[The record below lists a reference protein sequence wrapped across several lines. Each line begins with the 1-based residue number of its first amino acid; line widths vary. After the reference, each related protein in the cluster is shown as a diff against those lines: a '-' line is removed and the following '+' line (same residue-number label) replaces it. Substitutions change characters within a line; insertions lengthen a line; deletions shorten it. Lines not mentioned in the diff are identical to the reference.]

1 MEMANLEPIRFSN
14 DYKKGYSNIQ
24 DIKPDVNTS
33 PGFKPSAPGEIRKEG
48 RNFKL
53 GIAVAAAG
61 YFTFAF
67 YILTIFSGIRFM
79 QNGAV
84 VFAYAMVALL
94 AALVLASGV
103 LFLLSLIANI
113 KQTRSAHRVS
123 RGLLFT
129 FIGIPPIAL
138 CYLALFIKA
147 LTENH

>member
-14 DYKKGYSNIQ
+14 DYKKGYG
-24 DIKPDVNTS
+24 DTRDMKPDIAAS
-33 PGFKPSAPGEIRKEG
+33 PGFKPPDPGEIRKEG
-48 RNFKL
+48 RNYKL
-53 GIAVAAAG
+53 GIAVTVAG

-79 QNGAV
+79 QNGTA

-103 LFLLSLIANI
+103 LFLLSLIVNI

-129 FIGIPPIAL
+129 FIGIPPIVL